1 MKYMSKKL
9 VVVKIG
15 RSGTV
20 KFIRKPPGIEVEVKS
35 FTK

>member
-1 MKYMSKKL
+1 MSKRI

-20 KFIRKPPGIEVEVKS
+20 KFIRKPPDVEVEVKR
-35 FTK
+35 FTR

>member
-1 MKYMSKKL
+1 MAEKRI

-20 KFIRKPPGIEVEVKS
+20 KFIRKPPGIEVVVKR
-35 FTK
+35 FTR